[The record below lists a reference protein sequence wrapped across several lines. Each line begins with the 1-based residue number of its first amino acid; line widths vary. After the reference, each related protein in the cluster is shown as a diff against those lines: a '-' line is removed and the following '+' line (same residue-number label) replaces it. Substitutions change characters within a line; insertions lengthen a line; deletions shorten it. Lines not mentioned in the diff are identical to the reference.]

1 MKLDEAREKEEMKD
15 EALVKLLI
23 NTIPKHHN

>member
-15 EALVKLLI
+15 EALVKLFI
-23 NTIPKHHN
+23 NTIPKYHD

>member
-15 EALVKLLI
+15 EALAKLFI
-23 NTIPKHHN
+23 NTIPKYHD